1 MTKRP
6 NILIVV
12 SDEHRADV
20 LGYAGNE
27 VIRTPHLD
35 RLAKEGVIFNNAYC
49 PSPICIPCRQS
60 FAAGQFPRTCGVE
73 RFGEDL
79 EPGYLTFARH
89 FSKYA
94 YETVAAGKLHHT
106 GPDQMQGYKKR
117 IGMDCSVTDRYIE
130 DKQLEYFGQNQMSL
144 FKWTQEKEVQRAGVG
159 RKGSKK
165 DEYSLEGTLLFLE
178 DYFVDAYYD
187 RPSKHKPLMLYVG
200 FNQPHYP
207 YQTSEEKLN
216 YYLNRV
222 HLYENDQVFEHPFLS
237 RFTVQASEREKRRA
251 VATYYGMI
259 ETVDE
264 YIGKILAKL
273 EEVGEDIEDWIIL
286 YTSDHG
292 EMLGEHGVWEK
303 QKFFEGSVKVP
314 FVLRYGKNIP
324 GAQKIEQN
332 INLCDVYATLCELCD
347 LPIPQGLDSRSLV
360 PLMQGETASWNNETI
375 SQFVNGQE
383 GENLMIKWDD
393 LKYQYY
399 KHLDNEV
406 LFDLKRDPSEN
417 TNFISDESYKDI
429 IKQFRTR
436 KSELGF

>member
-1 MTKRP
+1 MNKRP
-6 NILIVV
+6 NILLIV

-20 LGYAGNE
+20 TGYAGNT
-27 VIRTPHLD
+27 VVRTQNLD

-60 FAAGQFPRTCGVE
+60 FAAGQFPKTCKVE
-73 RFGEDL
+73 KFGDDL

-89 FSKYA
+89 FSKYG

-106 GPDQMQGYKKR
+106 GPDQMQGYKRR
-117 IGMDCSVTDRYIE
+117 IGMDCSITDRYIE
-130 DKQLEYFGQNQMSL
+130 DKHPEYFGQNQMTL
-144 FKWTQEKEVQRAGVG
+144 FKWTQQKEIERAGIG

-165 DEYSLEGTLLFLE
+165 DDYSLEGSLLFLE

-187 RPSKHKPLMLYVG
+187 RPSNHKPLMLYVG

-207 YQTSEEKLN
+207 YQTSEEKFN

-222 HLYENDQVFEHPFLS
+222 SLYDNEEVFDHPFLS
-237 RFTVQASEREKRRA
+237 RFTVNASRREKLRA
-251 VATYYGMI
+251 VAAYYGMI

-264 YIGKILAKL
+264 YIGKLIDKL
-273 EEVGEDIEDWIIL
+273 EFIGEDIEDWVIL

-314 FVLRYGKNIP
+314 FVLRYGKNIAS
-324 GAQKIEQN
+324 GQTIEEN
-332 INLCDVYATLCELCD
+332 MNLCDVYATLCELCD
-347 LPIPQGLDSRSLV
+347 LPIPDGLDSRSLV
-360 PLMQGETASWNNETI
+360 PLIQGHKEGWDNETI
-375 SQFVNGQE
+375 SQFVNGEE
-383 GENLMIKWDD
+383 GQNLMIKWGD

-406 LFDLKRDPSEN
+406 LFDLARDPFEK
-417 TNFISDESYKDI
+417 TNFVSEKAYTEILER
-429 IKQFRTR
+429 FRKR
-436 KSELGF
+436 KTELGF